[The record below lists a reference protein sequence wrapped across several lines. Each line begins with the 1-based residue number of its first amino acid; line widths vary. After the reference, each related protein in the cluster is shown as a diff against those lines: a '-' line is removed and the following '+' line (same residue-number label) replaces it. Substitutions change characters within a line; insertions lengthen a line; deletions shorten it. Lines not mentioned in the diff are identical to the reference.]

1 MNPSKNHEH
10 LLGLLPDDYNEAEIE
25 LMKSDLKHEEQER
38 ARSLNR
44 TFSNLDVYWKIFRRP
59 PDIEDIPY

>member
-1 MNPSKNHEH
+1 MGKKN
-10 LLGLLPDDYNEAEIE
+10 NEIE
-25 LMKSDLKHEEQER
+25 LMKSDLQHEEQER